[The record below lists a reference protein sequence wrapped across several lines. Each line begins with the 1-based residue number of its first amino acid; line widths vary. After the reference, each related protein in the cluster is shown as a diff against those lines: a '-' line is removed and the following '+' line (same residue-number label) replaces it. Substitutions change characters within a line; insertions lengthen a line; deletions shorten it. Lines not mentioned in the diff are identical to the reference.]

1 MMDFENNA
9 NLIKSLSAGEQ
20 TAFTYMVETYHH
32 RLCVYANSLV
42 NNSMQASDIVQ
53 NVLIQ
58 VWEKREKLNP
68 DHSLKSFLYKSVYN
82 EFIDQYRKKQ
92 ALLKIEKKYIEY
104 LDAFAMEKDNE
115 QHDRLI
121 AMVKRAIL
129 ELPPK
134 CKQVFE
140 LSKTEGLTNM
150 EISEHLNISV
160 KAVEAQ
166 ITRGFR
172 LLRKSISD
180 KIKLMLFF
188 LMRTS

>member
-1 MMDFENNA
+1 MDFENNA